1 LTDPVRGML
10 EERMAEDLDLL
21 RRASE
26 LRVLEHS
33 SGVDLCSNDYL
44 NLARDSRLKCAVLGA
59 VETSERMGSTGSRLL
74 SGNAR
79 EWEVLEWE
87 FADFAGTQ
95 AALYFSSGYSANVG
109 LLSAILRPGDRAFS
123 DRLNHASLI
132 DGMRLSGATKVI
144 YPHGDLAFLEGALR
158 KHRGAPGAKVIVTES
173 LFSMEGDFA
182 PLDQLVV
189 LARNYG
195 AALVVD
201 EAHTTGVHGPQG
213 RGMVVQHGIEKEVLA
228 TIHTCGKALASA
240 GAFVCGG
247 EKLREYLVNHAR
259 TFLFSTAMPG
269 YMAGQIQAALDLARK
284 ADRERAELEA
294 VASLLREN
302 LAAAGLRSG
311 PGASQIVPV
320 LLGTNEAAL
329 AAAAKLRA
337 DGYAVRAIRPPTVPA
352 GTARLRLSLTSAM
365 RAFEIPRLTRSI
377 AAAVRSLPPSGSSLL
392 SQAHA

>member
-1 LTDPVRGML
+1 MSDPVRGVL
-10 EERMAEDLDLL
+10 EERMAKDLDTL
-21 RRASE
+21 RRTSE
-26 LRVLEHS
+26 LRVLEHA

-44 NLARDSRLKCAVLGA
+44 NLARDARLKCAVLEA

-79 EWEVLEWE
+79 EWEVLESE

-95 AALYFSSGYSANVG
+95 AAVYFSSGYSANVG
-109 LLSAILRPGDRAFS
+109 VLSAVLRPGDVAFS

-158 KHRGAPGAKVIVTES
+158 KCRGAPGAKVIVTES

-182 PLDQLVV
+182 PLDRLVD
-189 LARNYG
+189 LGRNYG
-195 AALVVD
+195 ASLVVD
-201 EAHTTGVHGPQG
+201 EAHATGVHGPQG
-213 RGMVVQHGIEKEVLA
+213 RGMVVREGIEKEVLA

-247 EKLREYLVNHAR
+247 AKLREYLVNHAR
-259 TFLFSTAMPG
+259 TFLYSTAMPA

-284 ADRERAELEA
+284 ADRERSQLES
-294 VASLLREN
+294 VASLLRES
-302 LAAAGLRSG
+302 LAAAGLSAG

-320 LLGTNEAAL
+320 LLGTSEAAL
-329 AAAAKLRA
+329 EVAAKLRA

-365 RAFEIPRLTRSI
+365 RPYEIPRLIRLL
-377 AAAVRSLPPSGSSLL
+377 AAAVRSLPPSGSSLV